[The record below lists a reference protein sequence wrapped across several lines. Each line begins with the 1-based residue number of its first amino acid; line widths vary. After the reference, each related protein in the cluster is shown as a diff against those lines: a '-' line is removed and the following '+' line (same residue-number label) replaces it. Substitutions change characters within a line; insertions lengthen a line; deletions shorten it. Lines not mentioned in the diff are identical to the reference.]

1 VHHARDGVRP
11 RRGAGHG
18 RIARRSVGLKGSVVL
33 VTGGTRGVG
42 KGIADAFR
50 DAGADVVVCSRTATG
65 DAVACDVRDA
75 AAVADLVRG
84 VVDRHGRLDV
94 VVNNAG
100 GSPFADA
107 ATMSPRLAERVVAL
121 NLLAPF
127 YVAQAA
133 NAAMQEQPE
142 GGAIVNIGSVAA
154 RRPAPGTSAYNA
166 AKAGL
171 AVLTRS
177 LALEWAPKVRVN
189 QVTPG
194 LVQTEADTYAEG
206 VESTIPMGRLATP
219 ADVAAA
225 CLMLCSPEARFI
237 TGADLYVDGGGEVPA
252 FLTVGEPDG

>member
-1 VHHARDGVRP
+1 M
-11 RRGAGHG
+11 
-18 RIARRSVGLKGSVVL
+18 
-33 VTGGTRGVG
+33 
-42 KGIADAFR
+42 
-50 DAGADVVVCSRTATG
+50 
-65 DAVACDVRDA
+65 
-75 AAVADLVRG
+75 
-84 VVDRHGRLDV
+84 
-94 VVNNAG
+94 VNNAG
-100 GSPFADA
+100 GSPYADA

-133 NAAMQEQPE
+133 NAVMQQQEA
-142 GGAIVNIGSVAA
+142 GGAVVNIGSVAA

-194 LVQTEADTYAEG
+194 LVRTEADTYAAG
-206 VESTIPMGRLATP
+206 VERSIPMGRLATP

-252 FLTVGEPDG
+252 FLASSPDRNGDAGG